1 MDNDPLNSNLSR
13 LKNRTRVMKAC
24 DKCRLLKIKC
34 SGTYPCESCSKHNK
48 SCHYS
53 TNPSIRR
60 PTPQA
65 EDEVFNKG
73 KLKYSAEA
81 KIYSQ
86 VNQPMLSVQP
96 SVQSSVQ
103 PPTNMISVPYS
114 NIQPTF
120 SDRLPPLSVG
130 NTTNENTTN
139 GNATNGNTTNDN
151 TQSTNND
158 QRLYISYLESRIHH
172 LESQISHGNKR
183 RRNSEMIDLST
194 NGIPN
199 QSQRQEH
206 DKSVTFNRGKYS
218 LSKIR
223 YSPRYHI
230 ELCKL
235 LNENTYNDLSDKDKN
250 ETEAPRIQ
258 YYGWNLS
265 GSKYLSINPL
275 PEMPAIQLPEPI
287 EFYIDYFFREINPMF
302 AIIHDSV
309 FTEQFNDYQKLNS
322 NSKLFE
328 AMLYLIVCLSIR
340 FTEMQKS
347 NLSNLNSLITEE
359 IIFKHCY
366 TIVSSLS
373 FQWISFELVQSWLL
387 ITLYLRICHRQSST
401 YAALGQ
407 AVTMAK
413 SLGLPYNHAG
423 FKEGEQNYDCLRFT
437 RIFWSVFI
445 LEKTFGLQSGKAN
458 LLAQDE
464 IEVDYPNFDFSVK
477 SSIDDWITLPSLAMI
492 QICKA
497 SYFIQ
502 KERIY
507 ILEESDYDNMNQ
519 EIDRIDVWLHDN
531 GFPNEDIFHHNL
543 DISPLIKAQ
552 VRIHYYDLVLNI
564 NSKSLFSLL
573 MKDKQTLGQRSR
585 VMDAAIKVINIFQQI
600 NQAQLLYVPWYTTL
614 LTMFTVGISLLVL
627 ISQGDYLKQAVTIY
641 RQLIEVMMVLERAQV
656 KHGDKSQPAKRFK
669 MVSECIWALTATNN
683 MITRKWKLSIN
694 ELETIGVNN
703 MTSEVN
709 KPHFSV
715 YEKLDDGNGDVQPK
729 PEDTNDD
736 FNTLNDIID
745 LTDLGQDFSEDLY
758 DNLLWFNKWLSAE
771 PMTQ

>member
-1 MDNDPLNSNLSR
+1 MSHPVMDNDPLSSNFSR
-13 LKNRTRVMKAC
+13 LKNRTRVIKAC
-24 DKCRLLKIKC
+24 DKCRILKIKC

-60 PTPQA
+60 QTPQA
-65 EDEVFNKG
+65 EDGMFSKG
-73 KLKYSAEA
+73 EMKSSTEPQ
-81 KIYSQ
+81 IQ
-86 VNQPMLSVQP
+86 NQNQPMFAPSMQP
-96 SVQSSVQ
+96 SVQ
-103 PPTNMISVPYS
+103 PPANMISVPYS

-130 NTTNENTTN
+130 NTTN
-139 GNATNGNTTNDN
+139 GNSE
-151 TQSTNND
+151 STNND
-158 QRLYISYLESRIHH
+158 QRLYISYLESRIHQ
-172 LESQISHGNKR
+172 LESQISQGNKR
-183 RRNSEMIDLST
+183 RRKSEMIDLST

-199 QSQRQEH
+199 QSQKH
-206 DKSVTFNRGKYS
+206 DLSVKQNRGKYS
-218 LSKIR
+218 LSKVR

-235 LNENTYNDLSDKDKN
+235 LNKNTYNDLSDKDR
-250 ETEAPRIQ
+250 TEAEVPRVQ

-265 GSKYLSINPL
+265 GSKYLSINAL
-275 PEMPAIQLPEPI
+275 PKMPSIQLPEPI
-287 EFYIDYFFREINPMF
+287 EFYIDYFFKEINPMF

-309 FTEQFNDYQKLNS
+309 FIEQFNDFQKLNS

-347 NLSNLNSLITEE
+347 DLSNLNSLITEE

-413 SLGLPYNHAG
+413 SLGLPYNYAR
-423 FKEGEQNYDCLRFT
+423 FKQGEQNYDTLRFT

-464 IEVDYPNFDFSVK
+464 IEVDYPNFDISLK

-507 ILEESDYDNMNQ
+507 ILEESDYDNVNQ
-519 EIDRIDVWLHDN
+519 EIDRIDLWLHDN
-531 GFPNEDIFHHNL
+531 GFPNEEIFHHNL

-573 MKDKQTLGQRSR
+573 TKNKQNGGQKSR

-600 NQAQLLYVPWYTTL
+600 NQAHLLYVPWYTTL

-627 ISQGDYLKQAVTIY
+627 ISQGNYLKQAVTSY

-656 KHGDKSQPAKRFK
+656 KHGDKSEPAKRFK
-669 MVSECIWALTATNN
+669 MVSECIWALKATNN

-703 MTSEVN
+703 ITSEVN
-709 KPHFSV
+709 KPHFTV
-715 YEKLDDGNGDVQPK
+715 YEKLDDGNGDIQPK

-745 LTDLGQDFSEDLY
+745 LTGLGQDFSEDLY

-771 PMTQ
+771 PMT